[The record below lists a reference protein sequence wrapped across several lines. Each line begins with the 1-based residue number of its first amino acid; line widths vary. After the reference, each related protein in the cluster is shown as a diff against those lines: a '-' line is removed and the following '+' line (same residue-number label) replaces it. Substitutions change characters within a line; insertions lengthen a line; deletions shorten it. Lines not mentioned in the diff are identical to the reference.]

1 VRPNTDTPNRTR
13 DPREPCD
20 LTSRTRRQNID
31 AYRILGVG
39 PDTSPS
45 QIKTAYR
52 TLIRAAHPDVNGGD
66 EDMAVLLNEAYAI
79 LSDPQRRAAYDRGTT
94 TTRQAHDDLL
104 TCPECGESVPV
115 RVANAHWRSH
125 VIERHGALCVSC
137 SRYPTRPLRL
147 KSHAGFLLWRTS
159 GVLEQNFCR
168 SCGTGV
174 FREVQ
179 ARNITRG
186 PWGIISFFA
195 TIMALF
201 GNIGRFTEFK
211 SDLDSPTPPHPDA
224 DSVLEGRGVFR
235 RPGVLIVLG
244 IVIGAVL
251 LVFSNLSQPSTA
263 APSSPSYTPPPVTR
277 SVGFATGACVSFED
291 GWVTELP
298 TCSGAD
304 GEVETVVSNP
314 ELCPEWDWSY
324 LERDD
329 GTYAC
334 LLEY

>member
-1 VRPNTDTPNRTR
+1 
-13 DPREPCD
+13 

-31 AYRILGVG
+31 AYRILGVE
-39 PDTSPS
+39 PHATPS

-79 LSDPQRRAAYDRGTT
+79 LSDPQRRASYDRGTT
-94 TTRQAHDDLL
+94 TTRQVQEDLL
-104 TCPECGESVPV
+104 ACPECGERVPV
-115 RVANAHWRSH
+115 HVANAHWRSH
-125 VIERHGALCVSC
+125 LIEKHGALCVSC

-159 GVLEQNFCR
+159 AVLDENFCR

-174 FREVQ
+174 FRQVQ

-186 PWGIISFFA
+186 PWGLISFFA
-195 TIMALF
+195 TTLALF
-201 GNIGRFTEFK
+201 GNAGRFTEFK
-211 SDLDSPTPPHPDA
+211 NGLDSPTPPHPVTE
-224 DSVLEGRGVFR
+224 SVLEGRSVIR

-244 IVIGAVL
+244 IVLGASL
-251 LVFSNLSQPSTA
+251 LVLSNVSQPGNA
-263 APSSPSYTPPPVTR
+263 APTEPSYTPPPVTR
-277 SVGFATGACVSFED
+277 SIGFATGACVSFED

-298 TCSGAD
+298 TCSGAE
-304 GEVETVVSNP
+304 GEVETVVSDP
-314 ELCPEWDWSY
+314 EMCPQWDWSY
-324 LERDD
+324 VERDD
-329 GTYAC
+329 GTFAC